1 MPAPKISVI
10 IPVYNVE
17 EYLPVCLDSVLA
29 QTFSDFEAV
38 CVNDG
43 SPDNSAAILEKY
55 AKKDARIKVV
65 SRPNGGL
72 SAARN
77 TGLENACGEYIYFLD
92 SDDYIHP
99 QLLEILYKEIC
110 DDGCDFVS
118 SRFQKVKGKTD
129 SFPSYKDYK
138 TVIVEKPLVEL
149 CRNKKLLS
157 VNVWSKLYRRKALGD
172 LQFIPGLIYE
182 DLPFTCACMERC
194 KKGKVI
200 ELPLYCYLQRG
211 DSLSGNKEIKLK
223 NCESYIFI
231 LRHLS
236 EKFHNSPFEADVTRR
251 FYRPIIKTLLK
262 QKKNPQA
269 EAYIRKELSELL
281 KEKVIS
287 WRHFSLRYKIKLWA
301 FLHSL

>member
-10 IPVYNVE
+10 IPIYNVE

-65 SRPNGGL
+65 NRPNGGL

-110 DDGCDFVS
+110 GDNCDFVS
-118 SRFQKVKGKTD
+118 CRFQKVKGKTD
-129 SFPSYKDYK
+129 AFPNYKDYK
-138 TVIVEKPLVEL
+138 AIVIKKPLAEL
-149 CRNKKLLS
+149 CCNKKLLS

-194 KKGKVI
+194 GKGKVI
-200 ELPLYCYLQRG
+200 DLPLYYYLQRG

-231 LRHLS
+231 LRHLY

-251 FYRPIIKTLLK
+251 FYRSIIKTLLK

-281 KEKVIS
+281 KEKIIF

-301 FLHSL
+301 FLRGL